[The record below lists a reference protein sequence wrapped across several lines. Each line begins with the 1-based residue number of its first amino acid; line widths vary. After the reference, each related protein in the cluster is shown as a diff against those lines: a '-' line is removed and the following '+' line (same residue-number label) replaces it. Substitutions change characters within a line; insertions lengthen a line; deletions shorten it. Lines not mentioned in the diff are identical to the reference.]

1 MDRAVPAGLGFGAAT
16 GGVLRVA
23 FESNWFLIVPVVA
36 LYAGWGY
43 FIVQYRRLFWSEFP
57 AFDRSVDRLG
67 YAIGLF
73 GLCLGS
79 VAFGQRYTG
88 GDGSVEFLVVS
99 LGVIGFVVSSSAAAA
114 DVDGDPR

>member
-1 MDRAVPAGLGFGAAT
+1 MDRPLLAGLGFGAAT
-16 GGVLRVA
+16 GSVLYVA
-23 FESNWFLIVPVVA
+23 FGSDWFLIVPVVA

-43 FIVQYRRLFWSEFP
+43 FAARYRRLLWSEFP
-57 AFDRSVDRLG
+57 AFDRSADRVG

-88 GDGSVEFLVVS
+88 GDGSLEFLVGY
-99 LGVIGFVVSSSAAAA
+99 LGVIGFLHASSAASA
-114 DVDGDPR
+114 DADRD